1 TPSDRPRVVATVV
14 AAFVADPAFR
24 FFFPDDRTYPAD
36 AAAFAGFLFDK
47 RVDRGALWV
56 ANGGAAV
63 SLWDRPAGPA
73 APELTLDVPED
84 ARDRLA
90 AYDSAVHP
98 ALPRTP
104 HWYLGVLATD
114 PAHAGQGWGRAV
126 MGAGLEEAEREELP
140 AFLETTNDGNVA
152 VYERAG
158 WSVSSTAVV
167 GPLHVRIMRHPAGS
181 VTDPTG

>member
-1 TPSDRPRVVATVV
+1 M
-14 AAFVADPAFR
+14 
-24 FFFPDDRTYPAD
+24 
-36 AAAFAGFLFDK
+36 
-47 RVDRGALWV
+47 
-56 ANGGAAV
+56 
-63 SLWDRPAGPA
+63 SLWDRPSGRA

-84 ARDRLA
+84 VKGRLA
-90 AYDSAVHP
+90 AYDSAVHS

-126 MGAGLEEAEREELP
+126 MAAGLEQAEREGLP

-152 VYERAG
+152 LYERAG